1 MNFDSSGLRPYQ
13 AASAEKL
20 ISSLTQHG
28 VAADGSSTGTGKTWK
43 AAALVR
49 HFNLPTLVVCPKSI
63 RSKWQDVA
71 GQLGTELDTI
81 NYEML
86 RTGRTPYGFWCNKS
100 GFQYDLGV
108 GFLVF
113 DEVHRC
119 KGYGTQNA
127 KLLMAARRQR
137 VPTLVMS
144 ATLAESP
151 LDMRAL
157 GYLLGLHDYTGFWR
171 WARNYGC
178 KSGYFGGMEFTGHK
192 YPGGKLAVM
201 QALHKQIF
209 EQRGDRVRIADLPDF
224 PQTQIS
230 AELCD
235 IAEPGKVDAL
245 YAEMAD
251 ALAELKVTRKQDK
264 DPDHPLT
271 KLLRARQQVELLKVP
286 GLVDAAQDGLA
297 AGNAVC
303 LFVQFSQT
311 VDELQVRLDTDCVFD
326 GRLSEGVRQA
336 NHQDFQA
343 DRSPVFITQ
352 EQSGGEAIDLH
363 DVTGKRPRLSL
374 ISPGQSARRLRQIFG
389 RVHRDGAQTKSV
401 QQVWFAANT
410 VEEANQKRL
419 RAKLNCLDALN
430 DADLDANNL

>member
-1 MNFDSSGLRPYQ
+1 MPFDPSGLRPYQ

-20 ISSLTQHG
+20 ISALTRHG
-28 VAADGSSTGTGKTWK
+28 VAADGSDTGTGKTYK

-49 HFNLPTLVVCPKSI
+49 HFKLPTLVVCPKSI

-71 GQLGTELDTI
+71 SQLGTELDAI
-81 NYEML
+81 NYEMV
-86 RTGRTPYGFWCNKS
+86 RTGRSPYGFWQQPPN
-100 GFQYDLGV
+100 GFYWKQAAIK
-108 GFLVF
+108 FLIF

-119 KGYGTQNA
+119 KGQRTQNSE
-127 KLLMAARRQR
+127 LLVAARRQQI
-137 VPTLVMS
+137 PTLIMS

-151 LDMRAL
+151 LDMRGA
-157 GYLLGLHDYTGFWR
+157 GYLLGLHDGKSFWR

-224 PQTQIS
+224 PKTQIS

-311 VDELQVRLDTDCVFD
+311 VDELCVRLDTDCVFD
-326 GRLSEGVRQA
+326 GRRPDRVRQL
-336 NHQDFQA
+336 NHQAFQ
-343 DRSPVFITQ
+343 DGISRVIVVQ
-352 EQSGGEAIDLH
+352 EQSGGEAIDL
-363 DVTGKRPRLSL
+363 TPPYPPLSL
-374 ISPGQSARRLRQIFG
+374 ISPGQSARRLRQILG
-389 RVHRDGAQTKSV
+389 RVQRESSKFKSV

-410 VEEANQKRL
+410 VEVANHRRL
-419 RAKLNCLDALN
+419 RSKLNCLDALN